1 MCTEDFKRHK
11 CSKIPEAYSVATA
24 RYGGIPAKWVWGVIN
39 YEHLYNSIYDISYCP
54 FCGQELGSA
63 EPMGTWKEDSLNH
76 KYAAIPEEPPRHK
89 KKKKKKAPKKADH
102 KHEYRNCVIRTRYPD
117 NWTLGL
123 GHEEWT
129 SVFASYC
136 TVCGK
141 LSEPQK
147 DERLFRLCPH
157 IGYHTFFFSWNYN
170 KCDQEEKED
179 FEEYVNKHYPIFIVE
194 DYMQKSFG
202 GGQIFLDTKQLDSVR

>member
-1 MCTEDFKRHK
+1 
-11 CSKIPEAYSVATA
+11 
-24 RYGGIPAKWVWGVIN
+24 
-39 YEHLYNSIYDISYCP
+39 
-54 FCGQELGSA
+54 
-63 EPMGTWKEDSLNH
+63 MGTWKEDSLNH
-76 KYAAIPEEPPRHK
+76 KYAVIPEEPPKHK

-102 KHEYRNCVIRTRYPD
+102 KHEYKNCVIATRYPD

-123 GHEEWT
+123 GHEGWT

-147 DERLFRLCPH
+147 DEELFRLCPH
-157 IGYHTFFFSWNYN
+157 IGYHTFFLSWNYD
-170 KCDQEEKED
+170 KCNQEEKKIFED
-179 FEEYVNKHYPIFIVE
+179 YVKEHYPVFVIE

-202 GGQIFLDTKQLDSVR
+202 GGQIFLDTEQLDSVR